1 MRHRKKKVTLDRKKS
16 SRTALLK
23 NLAASVILYEK
34 VRTTLAKARA
44 VQPIVEKMIHLGKK
58 GTLHS
63 RRQLYS
69 FFPIEN
75 PVKKIVEDLA
85 LRYNNRQGGYTRI
98 VKVGRR
104 QGDGAEMAMIEL
116 V

>member
-16 SRTALLK
+16 ARTALLK
-23 NLAASVILYEK
+23 NLATSVILYEK
-34 VRTTLAKARA
+34 IRTTKAKAKA
-44 VQPIVEKMIHLGKK
+44 VQPMVEKMINLGKK
-58 GTLHS
+58 GTLQS
-63 RRQLYS
+63 RRQLYG

-75 PVKKIVEDLA
+75 PVKKIVEDLTS
-85 LRYNNRQGGYTRI
+85 RYIKRQGGYTRI

-104 QGDGAEMAMIEL
+104 QGDGAEMAIIEL